1 MFISGKKVRTHGFK
15 LLGFKGFASLIVA
28 SGEDEVDR
36 GRAVAGE
43 EISELFGND

>member
-15 LLGFKGFASLIVA
+15 LLGFKGFTSLIVA
-28 SGEDEVDR
+28 SGEDE
-36 GRAVAGE
+36 VAGE